1 MSFPFSEARSA
12 TLSDHCAYGT
22 ARSRI
27 IRHAILPESRPANI
41 GGGAARQGM
50 AAAATRA
57 AVFNGQA
64 GSAPPPPAKL
74 RSDRGGTTA
83 PHAEARTPSDRNSD
97 ALAAKV
103 DNCTALS
110 PPK

>member
-1 MSFPFSEARSA
+1 MSFPFSESRSA

-22 ARSRI
+22 VRSRI

-64 GSAPPPPAKL
+64 GSAPPPPAKIT
-74 RSDRGGTTA
+74 SARGGQTA
-83 PHAEARTPSDRNSD
+83 TPAEASTASVSNSD
-97 ALAAKV
+97 ALDAMV
-103 DNCTALS
+103 AL
-110 PPK
+110 